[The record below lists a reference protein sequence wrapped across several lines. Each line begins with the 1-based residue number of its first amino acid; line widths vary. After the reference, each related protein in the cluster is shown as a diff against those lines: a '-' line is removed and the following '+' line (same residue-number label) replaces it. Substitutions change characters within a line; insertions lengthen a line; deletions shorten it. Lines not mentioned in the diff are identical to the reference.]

1 MTNAIEIANAT
12 VVRGGEPVLRIIS
25 LTLKE
30 GEHACILGPNGSG
43 KSTIVKLIS
52 GDLSPLYREPAAIRL
67 FGQERWNLFA
77 LRSRLG
83 IVSDTLQAAQTRDE
97 TALDT
102 ILSGFFGGVGLPLR
116 TEATPAMVEKALGT
130 AELLGVGPLLGKK
143 ADELSSGEMRRV
155 LVARALV
162 HDPDMLLLDEPFSS
176 LDVAARHIFGG
187 YIRNLADR
195 GHTIILI
202 THELSEIPPEIERI
216 ILVKE
221 GQIVAD
227 GPKSEMLRSPK
238 VSALFDIPLRVS
250 LENGRYH
257 AVQE

>member
-1 MTNAIEIANAT
+1 
-12 VVRGGEPVLRIIS
+12 
-25 LTLKE
+25 
-30 GEHACILGPNGSG
+30 
-43 KSTIVKLIS
+43 
-52 GDLSPLYREPAAIRL
+52 
-67 FGQERWNLFA
+67 
-77 LRSRLG
+77 
-83 IVSDTLQAAQTRDE
+83 
-97 TALDT
+97 
-102 ILSGFFGGVGLPLR
+102 
-116 TEATPAMVEKALGT
+116 MVEKALGT

-238 VSALFDIPLRVS
+238 VSALFGIPLRVS